1 MNRQTYPRWPTF
13 ALVGI
18 IVIWLIAVPA
28 MAYARLLAA
37 GVNEGQSQVLRSQAP
52 YSLWIAAVALGL
64 PCLAVLVA
72 AMAGRWIP
80 CVAFAVIAIAL
91 AVPCIRFAVDA
102 ERALHWR
109 TCVTH
114 PPNVFGCDVNF
125 RDGLQWLPGRLIRP
139 SAGSASA

>member
-13 ALVGI
+13 TLVGI
-18 IVIWLIAVPA
+18 IVIWLIAVPVL
-28 MAYARLLAA
+28 AYARLLAA

-80 CVAFAVIAIAL
+80 CVVFAVVAIAL
-91 AVPCIRFAVDA
+91 AVPCIKFAADA

-114 PPNVFGCDVNF
+114 PPTCSD
-125 RDGLQWLPGRLIRP
+125 DT
-139 SAGSASA
+139 

>member
-13 ALVGI
+13 TLVGI

-52 YSLWIAAVALGL
+52 YSLWMAAIALGL

-72 AMAGRWIP
+72 A
-80 CVAFAVIAIAL
+80 
-91 AVPCIRFAVDA
+91 
-102 ERALHWR
+102 
-109 TCVTH
+109 
-114 PPNVFGCDVNF
+114 
-125 RDGLQWLPGRLIRP
+125 
-139 SAGSASA
+139 AGSLVSFSQSSPLRSRYPA